1 MHFIIPVLLFV
12 TGLVIGSFLNVCIY
26 RIPRN
31 ESIVFPAS
39 HCPCCGNNLAP
50 RDLMPLFSYL
60 ALKGRCRHC
69 GVPIHWRYPLVE
81 LITGLLFIALYCL
94 LGLKLL
100 LLKYLLLACFLV
112 AISFIDLEHYIIP
125 NKLVIALL
133 GSGIIMDLLTREHNL
148 VSVLLGM
155 FVPFAA
161 LTALA
166 LISNGG
172 MGGGDIKLAGATGLF
187 LGWPQSIVALIL
199 SCLIAGIAGLILLAL
214 KVKKRKDPIP
224 FGPYYA
230 AGILISVFWGKTL
243 LELYLAY
250 SGF

>member
-1 MHFIIPVLLFV
+1 M
-12 TGLVIGSFLNVCIY
+12 NVCIY

-39 HCPCCGNNLAP
+39 HCPNCGNNLAP
-50 RDLMPLFSYL
+50 RDLAPLFSYL
-60 ALKGRCRHC
+60 VLKGRCRYC
-69 GVPIHWRYPLVE
+69 KSPIHWRYPLVE
-81 LITGLLFIALYCL
+81 LLTGFLFIALYCS
-94 LGLKLL
+94 LGLNLL

-133 GSGIIMDLLTREHNL
+133 GSGIVMGLLTREHSL

-161 LTALA
+161 LMALA

-172 MGGGDIKLAGATGLF
+172 MGGGDIKLAGVTGLF

-199 SCLIAGIAGLILLAL
+199 SCCIAGIASLIMLAL

-230 AGILISVFWGKTL
+230 AGIMISIFWGKPL

>member
-1 MHFIIPVLLFV
+1 MHFITQVLFFV

-31 ESIVFPAS
+31 ESIVFPSS
-39 HCPCCGNNLAP
+39 HCPVCGNILAP
-50 RDLMPLFSYL
+50 RDLAPLFSYL
-60 ALKGRCRHC
+60 ALKGRCRYC
-69 GVPIHWRYPLVE
+69 RTSIHWRYPLVE
-81 LITGLLFIALYCL
+81 LITGLLFIALYCS
-94 LGLKLL
+94 LGLNLL

-125 NKLVIALL
+125 NELVIAML
-133 GSGIIMDLLTREHNL
+133 GTGIVMDLLTREHSL

-166 LISNGG
+166 LISSGG
-172 MGGGDIKLAGATGLF
+172 MGGGDIKLAAAAGLF

-199 SCLIAGIAGLILLAL
+199 SCFIAGIAGMLMLAL
-214 KVKKRKDPIP
+214 KAKKRKDPIP
-224 FGPYYA
+224 FGPYYS
-230 AGILISVFWGKTL
+230 AGILISVFWGETL

-250 SGF
+250 AGF